1 MKRLLQTVA
10 IMIIC
15 GAMTVPAVEARENNR
30 RGGNV
35 SQEQSSRGNRDSD
48 RNKNNGNNNRRRQP
62 QNQNNGNKGN
72 GHNAGN
78 PRPGNN
84 DNRNVRPDNNS
95 RRRPLNNTYRPER
108 RPDNHRPATP
118 PRHDNY
124 RPSARHAHHAPVYGV
139 PPHRPHRPAPRHF
152 GRPVPPPAFR
162 PHYHVTPLRAILGIS
177 FGTALNVSLNTLSCN
192 NYCIDGYADNRVYLR
207 NVRALDLMWPDAT
220 LFYTDGYL
228 ASSSFSYSTPYYDNA
243 RYNSVYNN
251 LVGLYGMPV
260 ATRNINNG
268 WSATWWGYDNRY
280 ITLEFQPL
288 YSAAGGLRYYTT
300 LIMGN

>member
-15 GAMTVPAVEARENNR
+15 GAMMVPAVDARENNR

-35 SQEQSSRGNRDSD
+35 SREQSSRGNNDSG
-48 RNKNNGNNNRRRQP
+48 RNKNKGNNNRPRQS
-62 QNQNNGNKGN
+62 QNNGDRGN
-72 GHNAGN
+72 SHNPGN
-78 PRPGNN
+78 NRPGNN
-84 DNRNVRPDNNS
+84 DNRNVRPDNNN
-95 RRRPLNNTYRPER
+95 RRRPMNNTYSPER
-108 RPDNHRPATP
+108 HPDNYRHAAP
-118 PRHDNY
+118 PRHDGY
-124 RPSARHAHHAPVYGV
+124 RPSVGHPHHGPAYGV

-152 GRPVPPPAFR
+152 GRPVPPPSFR
-162 PHYHVTPLRAILGIS
+162 PHYHITPLRAILGIS
-177 FGTALNVSLNTLSCN
+177 FGTTLNISLNTLSSN

-207 NVRALDLMWPDAT
+207 DVRALDMMWPDAT
-220 LFYTDGYL
+220 LFYNNGYL
-228 ASSSFSYSTPYYDNA
+228 ASSSFSYSTPYYDNV
-243 RYNSVYNN
+243 RYNSAYNS

-288 YSAAGGLRYYTT
+288 YSAGGGLRYYTT